1 MARNYEE
8 EQNNLNII
16 GNGTTI
22 NGDVVSNGDIRIDGG
37 LTGNLVTKAKLVLGS
52 TGKILGEINCKNS
65 EVSGQIDGKI
75 TVEELLVLKASA
87 KIFGDIITSR
97 ISIEPG
103 AIFTGTC
110 NMGGN
115 LKQEINNSEGE

>member
-1 MARNYEE
+1 MAKGNEE

-16 GNGTTI
+16 GNGTNI

-37 LTGNLVTKAKLVLGS
+37 ITGNLTTKAKLVLGA
-52 TGKILGEINCKNS
+52 TGKVLGEISCKNS

-75 TVEELLVLKASA
+75 TVDELLVLKSTAR
-87 KIFGDIITSR
+87 INGDIITSK

-115 LKQEINNSEGE
+115 LKTELIIPKSE

>member
-1 MARNYEE
+1 
-8 EQNNLNII
+8 
-16 GNGTTI
+16 
-22 NGDVVSNGDIRIDGG
+22 
-37 LTGNLVTKAKLVLGS
+37 
-52 TGKILGEINCKNS
+52 
-65 EVSGQIDGKI
+65 
-75 TVEELLVLKASA
+75 LVLKASA

>member
-1 MARNYEE
+1 MNRE
-8 EQNNLNII
+8 LILSLI
-16 GNGTTI
+16 
-22 NGDVVSNGDIRIDGG
+22 VVS
-37 LTGNLVTKAKLVLGS
+37 LLPS
-52 TGKILGEINCKNS
+52 
-65 EVSGQIDGKI
+65 I
-75 TVEELLVLKASA
+75 TLAA
-87 KIFGDIITSR
+87 PAGPARAGIFGDIITSR